1 MPATMEQDGPSIA
14 LAPLL
19 ARALRTAHVRHLGV
33 RAFGDP
39 DHPPQDERVG
49 LDLEDLRGERAEERR
64 TELMATAGGD
74 RGVTLDDSR
83 IEHSH
88 RGVLCREPAQHLRDR
103 AQDGL
108 EIGEREMRGSRR
120 LHWR

>member
-1 MPATMEQDGPSIA
+1 MEQDGPSVA

-39 DHPPQDERVG
+39 DHPPQDQRVG

-64 TELMATAGGD
+64 TELMATAGRD

-83 IEHSH
+83 IQDSH
-88 RGVLCREPAQHLRDR
+88 RSVLCREPAQHLRDC